1 MKEIEKRAKD
11 AMKDNNDIL
20 ILCRESVVTTAA
32 INNMRRVCKS
42 LATATGDSYK
52 KIYNATRAEVE
63 TMSEFN
69 ITAREHVLCDL
80 EAYESKF
87 FNMLVNSIFTHGNN
101 YNDRDLLF
109 TVVQRYHPGMIR
121 FGNVTVVRVEKDS
134 LLRNS
139 FYGIFEAVLIDD
151 MDKRLNEYKHIH
163 EIDSRIIELN
173 DEVQK
178 RRSGKMKEI
187 LIIDSRK
194 VNDDGHVKKTVL
206 KLTEEKN
213 SQEPIICL
221 YYDEDWVMKMY
232 MNAYMINEKYIS
244 TVNHQRVEEA
254 MCTMKYANGIINT
267 IGSCESG
274 ISVCNSISIS
284 LAAFSTVADVV
295 INCIE

>member
-32 INNMRRVCKS
+32 INNMRRACKS

-52 KIYNATRAEVE
+52 KIYNATCAEVE

-109 TVVQRYHPGMIR
+109 TVVQHYHPGMIR

-178 RRSGKMKEI
+178 RRG
-187 LIIDSRK
+187 
-194 VNDDGHVKKTVL
+194 
-206 KLTEEKN
+206 
-213 SQEPIICL
+213 
-221 YYDEDWVMKMY
+221 
-232 MNAYMINEKYIS
+232 
-244 TVNHQRVEEA
+244 
-254 MCTMKYANGIINT
+254 
-267 IGSCESG
+267 
-274 ISVCNSISIS
+274 
-284 LAAFSTVADVV
+284 
-295 INCIE
+295 